1 MLCCTDPGDVERLQ
15 WQRQS
20 RDKEQQFSRVSSE
33 SSQLQQRLNTA
44 HAELRQK
51 STIIQQKDAVIR
63 QKDLELQHKADTIQ
77 QKEVTIH
84 QKDAVIQQKV
94 IAISQKDA
102 LIRQNDSE
110 LQQRATID
118 QELWSQVHQKEVA
131 IRQKDAVIQQ
141 KEVAIRQKDAVIQQK
156 EVAIRQKD
164 AVIDQKEITIR
175 QKDAVIQQKVIV
187 IQQKDAQIQGL
198 QGELQTARSQQRPQV
213 ATQEIAFWQVS
224 RREVVIKE
232 DRVLGRGAWG
242 VVCEGSFRGQRVA
255 VKCVYPDILLPQTR
269 ERIRREI
276 GTMAQVRHPNLVLF
290 MAAVLEDPSGPKIIT
305 EIMDT
310 SLRSAYETQRLGDC
324 QLRVFR
330 DVAAAM
336 NYLHCQ
342 REPILHRDLS
352 TANVLLEA
360 MGVGVWRAKVSDFG
374 SANLVRLATTLGEGA
389 IVYTAPE
396 AFPRPPGVPTHAPAQ
411 TPKIDVYSYGV
422 LVCEVVLAR
431 FPDPDHFR
439 AMVGE
444 MRGVRPALHGL
455 VTRCIKWSP
464 TERPSM
470 ADILTNLDMM
480 NQ

>member
-1 MLCCTDPGDVERLQ
+1 MERLQ
-15 WQRQS
+15 RQL
-20 RDKEQQFSRVSSE
+20 REKEQQLSRVSSE
-33 SSQLQQRLNTA
+33 SSELQQRLNTA

-51 STIIQQKDAVIR
+51 SA
-63 QKDLELQHKADTIQ
+63 
-77 QKEVTIH
+77 TIH
-84 QKDAVIQQKV
+84 QKDAVIHQK
-94 IAISQKDA
+94 
-102 LIRQNDSE
+102 DSE
-110 LQQRATID
+110 LQQRATVIQD
-118 QELWSQVHQKEVA
+118 LRSQVQQKEIA
-131 IRQKDAVIQQ
+131 IQQ
-141 KEVAIRQKDAVIQQK
+141 KEVM
-156 EVAIRQKD
+156 
-164 AVIDQKEITIR
+164 
-175 QKDAVIQQKVIV
+175 

-198 QGELQTARSQQRPQV
+198 QGELQVARSQQRPQV

-224 RREVVIKE
+224 RREVVIRE
-232 DRVLGRGAWG
+232 DQVLGRGAWG

-255 VKCVYPDILLPQTR
+255 VKCVYPDILLPHTR

-305 EIMDT
+305 EILDT
-310 SLRSAYETQRLGDC
+310 SLRSAYETQRLGDN

-360 MGVGVWRAKVSDFG
+360 MGVGAWRAKVSDFG
-374 SANLVRLATTLGEGA
+374 SANLVRLATTPGEGA

-396 AFPRPPGVPTHAPAQ
+396 AFPCPPGAPTPAPAQ

-431 FPDPDHFR
+431 FPDPDHFQE
-439 AMVGE
+439 MVGE
-444 MRGVRPALHGL
+444 MGGVQPALHGL
-455 VTRCIKWSP
+455 VTDCIKWSP

-470 ADILTNLDMM
+470 ADILTHLDRM

>member
-1 MLCCTDPGDVERLQ
+1 MERP
-15 WQRQS
+15 QRQL
-20 RDKEQQFSRVSSE
+20 REKEQLLSHISSE

-44 HAELRQK
+44 HAELSQN
-51 STIIQQKDAVIR
+51 ST
-63 QKDLELQHKADTIQ
+63 
-77 QKEVTIH
+77 TIH
-84 QKDAVIQQKV
+84 QKDTVIHE
-94 IAISQKDA
+94 KDA
-102 LIRQNDSE
+102 IIQDLR
-110 LQQRATID
+110 
-118 QELWSQVHQKEVA
+118 SQV
-131 IRQKDAVIQQ
+131 QQ
-141 KEVAIRQKDAVIQQK
+141 KEV
-156 EVAIRQKD
+156 
-164 AVIDQKEITIR
+164 
-175 QKDAVIQQKVIV
+175 V

-198 QGELQTARSQQRPQV
+198 QGELQVARLQQRPQV

-224 RREVVIKE
+224 RQEVVIRE
-232 DRVLGRGAWG
+232 DQVLGRGAWG

-255 VKCVYPDILLPQTR
+255 IKCVYSDILLPHTR
-269 ERIRREI
+269 DRIRREI
-276 GTMAQVRHPNLVLF
+276 STMAQVRHPNLVLF

-305 EIMDT
+305 EILDT
-310 SLRSAYETQRLGDC
+310 SLRSAYETQRLGDN

-389 IVYTAPE
+389 IVYAAPE
-396 AFPRPPGVPTHAPAQ
+396 AFPRPPGAPTPAPAQ

-431 FPDPDHFR
+431 FPDPDHFQE
-439 AMVGE
+439 MVGE
-444 MRGVRPALHGL
+444 MRGVWPALHGL
-455 VTRCIKWSP
+455 VTRCIKLSP

-470 ADILTNLDMM
+470 ADILTQLDRM

>member
-1 MLCCTDPGDVERLQ
+1 M
-15 WQRQS
+15 
-20 RDKEQQFSRVSSE
+20 SRVRSE
-33 SSQLQQRLNTA
+33 TSQLQQSLDTA

-51 STIIQQKDAVIR
+51 EATIQLKDSELQQNADTIQKKEVSIQQLDAI
-63 QKDLELQHKADTIQ
+63 IQ
-77 QKEVTIH
+77 QKEV
-84 QKDAVIQQKV
+84 VI
-94 IAISQKDA
+94 
-102 LIRQNDSE
+102 R
-110 LQQRATID
+110 
-118 QELWSQVHQKEVA
+118 
-131 IRQKDAVIQQ
+131 
-141 KEVAIRQKDAVIQQK
+141 
-156 EVAIRQKD
+156 
-164 AVIDQKEITIR
+164 
-175 QKDAVIQQKVIV
+175 
-187 IQQKDAQIQGL
+187 QKDAQIQKL
-198 QGELQTARSQQRPQV
+198 LGEVQAVHSQQMPQV

-224 RREVVIKE
+224 RREVVIRE

-269 ERIRREI
+269 DRIHREI
-276 GTMAQVRHPNLVLF
+276 RTMAQVRHPNLVLF

-305 EIMDT
+305 EILDT
-310 SLRSAYETQRLGDC
+310 SLRSAYETQQLGDS

-336 NYLHCQ
+336 NYLHGQ

-360 MGVGVWRAKVSDFG
+360 MAGSVWRAKVSDFG

-396 AFPRPPGVPTHAPAQ
+396 TFPRPPGAPTPAPPQ
-411 TPKIDVYSYGV
+411 TPKVDVYSYGV

-431 FPDPDHFR
+431 FPDSDHFQE
-439 AMVGE
+439 MVGE
-444 MRGVRPALHGL
+444 MGGVWPALHAL
-455 VTRCIKWSP
+455 VTDCTKWSP

-470 ADILTNLDMM
+470 ADILTQLDRM

>member
-1 MLCCTDPGDVERLQ
+1 ML
-15 WQRQS
+15 QRQL
-20 RDKEQQFSRVSSE
+20 REKEQLLSRVRSE
-33 SSQLQQRLNTA
+33 SSELQQRLNSA
-44 HAELRQK
+44 HSELRQK
-51 STIIQQKDAVIR
+51 ST
-63 QKDLELQHKADTIQ
+63 TIQ
-77 QKEVTIH
+77 
-84 QKDAVIQQKV
+84 
-94 IAISQKDA
+94 
-102 LIRQNDSE
+102 
-110 LQQRATID
+110 
-118 QELWSQVHQKEVA
+118 
-131 IRQKDAVIQQ
+131 QKDAVIQQ
-141 KEVAIRQKDAVIQQK
+141 KEVAICQKDTVIQQK
-156 EVAIRQKD
+156 EV
-164 AVIDQKEITIR
+164 
-175 QKDAVIQQKVIV
+175 V
-187 IQQKDAQIQGL
+187 IQQKDAEIQGL

-224 RREVVIKE
+224 RREVVIRE
-232 DRVLGRGAWG
+232 DQVLGRGAWG

-255 VKCVYPDILLPQTR
+255 IKCVYPDILLPHTR

-396 AFPRPPGVPTHAPAQ
+396 AFPRPPGVPTPAPAQ

-470 ADILTNLDMM
+470 SDILAHLDGM

>member
-1 MLCCTDPGDVERLQ
+1 MERLQ
-15 WQRQS
+15 WQRVIIS
-20 RDKEQQFSRVSSE
+20 CDKEQQLSRVRSE
-33 SSQLQQRLNTA
+33 SSQLQQRLNSA

-51 STIIQQKDAVIR
+51 STIIQQKDAVI
-63 QKDLELQHKADTIQ
+63 Q
-77 QKEVTIH
+77 QK
-84 QKDAVIQQKV
+84 
-94 IAISQKDA
+94 
-102 LIRQNDSE
+102 DSE
-110 LQQRATID
+110 LQQRATVI
-118 QELWSQVHQKEVA
+118 QNLRSQVQQKVIA
-131 IRQKDAVIQQ
+131 IQQKDTVIQQ
-141 KEVAIRQKDAVIQQK
+141 KEV
-156 EVAIRQKD
+156 
-164 AVIDQKEITIR
+164 
-175 QKDAVIQQKVIV
+175 V

-198 QGELQTARSQQRPQV
+198 QGELQTDRSQQRPQV

-224 RREVVIKE
+224 RREVVIRE

-255 VKCVYPDILLPQTR
+255 VKCVYPDILLPHTR

-374 SANLVRLATTLGEGA
+374 SANLVRLATTPGEGA

-396 AFPRPPGVPTHAPAQ
+396 AFPRPPGAPTPAPAQ

-431 FPDPDHFR
+431 FPNPDHFQE
-439 AMVGE
+439 MVGE
-444 MRGVRPALHGL
+444 MRGVWPALHGL
-455 VTRCIKWSP
+455 VTHCIKWSP

-470 ADILTNLDMM
+470 ADILTHLDRM